1 MLLRR
6 LFSRKPK
13 NNSRTPDDTAIPG
26 DKDIDGVDSS
36 FADGDD
42 VNPLMKTLG
51 DDYYLAGQW
60 TLMWRKFKRHRLAR
74 VSLVVLGTFY
84 LIAIF
89 AGFFSVQGLRNY
101 DSQYTNAPP
110 TRIRIIHHEDG
121 LRLPFV
127 YGLTFER
134 DPETLRRRYVADE
147 SVAYRVRFFTRGEPY
162 RFWGLF
168 ETNIRFFGVDDP
180 GSIFLLGT
188 DSLGRDLF
196 SRMVHGARISL
207 SIGMVGVII
216 SLVVGTIMGAIS
228 GYFGGTVDTII
239 QRIIEV
245 LRSFPEIP
253 LWMGLSAALP
263 ANMPIVQTYFLI
275 TIILSFIGWTG
286 LARVVRGKFISMR
299 EEDYIMAAKVSGA
312 SDARVI
318 RKHMIPGFMSYLL
331 VEVTLA
337 VPRMILAETSL
348 SFLGL
353 GLRSPATS
361 WGVLLQEAQSIQS
374 ISLYPWLL
382 VPVIPVIVTVLAFN
396 FAGDGLRDAAD
407 PYHEG

>member
-1 MLLRR
+1 MMSLL
-6 LFSRKPK
+6 KWK
-13 NNSRTPDDTAIPG
+13 KTTPGKTA
-26 DKDIDGVDSS
+26 SAS
-36 FADGDD
+36 TAA
-42 VNPLMKTLG
+42 LE

-60 TLMWRKFKRHRLAR
+60 TLMWRKFRRHRVAKF
-74 VSLVVLGTFY
+74 SLWVLGLFY
-84 LIAIF
+84 FLAIF
-89 AGFFSVQGLRNY
+89 ADVFAVQGLTSY
-101 DSQYTNAPP
+101 DSRYTNAPP
-110 TRIRIIHHEDG
+110 TRIHIYSPEKGITR
-121 LRLPFV
+121 PFV
-127 YGLTFER
+127 YGLVFER
-134 DPETLRRRYVADE
+134 NPETLRRRYVADTTTT
-147 SVAYRVRFFTRGEPY
+147 YPIKFFTQGERY

-168 ETNIRFFGVDDP
+168 ETEFKLYGVDDP
-180 GSIFLLGT
+180 GRLFILGT
-188 DSLGRDLF
+188 DGMGRDLF
-196 SRMVHGARISL
+196 SRLLHGARISL
-207 SIGMVGVII
+207 SIGMLGVLI
-216 SLVVGTIMGAIS
+216 SLIVGTVMGSIS
-228 GYFGGTVDTII
+228 GYFGGIIDTVI

-263 ANMPIVQTYFLI
+263 PNMPLVQTYFLI

-286 LARVVRGKFISMR
+286 LARVVRGKFISLR
-299 EEDYIMAAKVSGA
+299 EEDYIMAAKVCGA
-312 SDARVI
+312 SDTRII

-353 GLRSPATS
+353 GLRSPVTS
-361 WGVLLQEAQSIQS
+361 WGVLLQEAQSIQA

-382 VPVIPVIVTVLAFN
+382 TPVIPVIITVLAFN